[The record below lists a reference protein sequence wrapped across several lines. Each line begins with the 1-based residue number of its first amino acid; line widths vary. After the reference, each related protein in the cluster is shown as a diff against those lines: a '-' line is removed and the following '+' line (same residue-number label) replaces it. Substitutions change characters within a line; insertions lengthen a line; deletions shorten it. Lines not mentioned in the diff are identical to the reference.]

1 MSLIEESEVK
11 KFMLLHFGF
20 EKPTPYIMKAWKSW
34 FESIADRQIDQ
45 GGFSG
50 GREIS
55 KSGSTDLPWNMESI
69 TGYNIIEAESLEAAE
84 KLALGNPF
92 ISSIRI
98 YEIRPT

>member
-1 MSLIEESEVK
+1 VK

-20 EKPTPYIMKAWKSW
+20 KEPTPDIMKAWKAW

-55 KSGSTDLPWNMESI
+55 KSGFEDLPWNMESI
-69 TGYNIIEAESLEAAE
+69 TGYNIIEAESLDAAE
-84 KLALGNPF
+84 KLAQGNPF

-98 YEIRPT
+98 YEMRAM